1 MRRGSVA
8 SSGFVE
14 DLAGGCDVFVSPTA
28 VTYFASIVFLA
39 SFFLSHT
46 NLNLPL
52 LKSILFVSSFSIAA
66 VSALVEL
73 DVSLEGELLVSPSW
87 SS

>member
-1 MRRGSVA
+1 MRGGSVA

-14 DLAGGCDVFVSPTA
+14 DLAGGCDVFVSLTA
-28 VTYFASIVFLA
+28 VFLA

-52 LKSILFVSSFSIAA
+52 LQSILSVSSFSIAA